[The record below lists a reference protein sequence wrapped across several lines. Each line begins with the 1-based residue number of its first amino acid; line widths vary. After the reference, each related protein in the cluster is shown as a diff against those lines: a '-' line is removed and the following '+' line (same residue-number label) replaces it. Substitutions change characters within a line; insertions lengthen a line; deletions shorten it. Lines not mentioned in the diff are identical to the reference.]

1 MNIPADPPS
10 RHRAIAGGFAE
21 RTEAVTDWD
30 APSPVEGWATRD
42 VVRHLVEW
50 FPSFLEHGAGITLPD
65 VPSPGDDPVG
75 AWREHAANVQ
85 ALLDDPASADRVLS
99 NQHTGDVPLPE
110 AIDRFYTSD
119 VFLHTW
125 DLARGA
131 GLDARLDPD
140 ECAGM
145 LAGMEPLADVLAAS
159 GQYGPR
165 VPVADDADAQT
176 RLLGLIGR
184 NPSWRS
190 ATSPTTS

>member
-1 MNIPADPPS
+1 MTIPADPPA
-10 RHRAIAGGFAE
+10 RHRAIAGDFAA
-21 RTEAVTDWD
+21 RTERVTDWD
-30 APSPVEGWATRD
+30 APSPVADWRTRD
-42 VVRHLVEW
+42 VVRHLVDW
-50 FPSFLEHGAGITLPD
+50 FPSFLEHGTGIKLPD
-65 VPSPGDDPVG
+65 VPSPDDDPVG

-119 VFLHTW
+119 VFMHTW

-131 GLDARLDPD
+131 GLDDRLDPD

-145 LAGMEPLADVLAAS
+145 LAGMEPLADLLAGS

-184 NPSWRS
+184 DPSWS
-190 ATSPTTS
+190 S